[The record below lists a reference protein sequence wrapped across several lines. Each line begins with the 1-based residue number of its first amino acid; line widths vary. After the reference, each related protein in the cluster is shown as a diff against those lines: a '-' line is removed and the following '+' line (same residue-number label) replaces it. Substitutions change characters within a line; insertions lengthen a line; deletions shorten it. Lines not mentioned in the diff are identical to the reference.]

1 MSSSTDENWSLEI
14 YPSIPSMEDMNALS
28 EKVMSGLNEALVALN
43 EALSEFDEALS
54 DLGSASDNRKTK
66 RQVDSIK

>member
-1 MSSSTDENWSLEI
+1 
-14 YPSIPSMEDMNALS
+14 MEDMNALS

>member
-1 MSSSTDENWSLEI
+1 MSSSTDENWALPSFPSVPSLD
-14 YPSIPSMEDMNALS
+14 DMNALN

-66 RQVDSIK
+66 RQLGSSK